1 MVNTEEITH
10 SLKVIK
16 RNGKKVDFDGAKIAV
31 AIKKGFDSIVN
42 ENEESKYTEKDIQKI
57 YQAVVKNI
65 EKEYKNED
73 KIKIE
78 SIQDMI
84 EVALQK
90 YNYEDVYKSF
100 SEYRDRRSQS
110 RQAFLEDKRLH
121 KISKIF
127 EGLVYKSST

>member
-84 EVALQK
+84 EAALQK
-90 YNYEDVYKSF
+90 YDYEDVYKSF
-100 SEYRDRRSQS
+100 SE
-110 RQAFLEDKRLH
+110 
-121 KISKIF
+121 
-127 EGLVYKSST
+127 